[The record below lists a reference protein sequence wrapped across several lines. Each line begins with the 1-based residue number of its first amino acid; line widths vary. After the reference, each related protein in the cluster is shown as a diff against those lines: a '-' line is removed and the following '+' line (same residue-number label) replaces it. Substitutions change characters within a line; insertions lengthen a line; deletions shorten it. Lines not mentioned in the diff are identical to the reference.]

1 MVRHVLVSVEVH
13 PTDSYLTVT
22 FERVI
27 HQDYRLSDGFVIPAH
42 TTIGIPT
49 VALNMDPSLYP
60 EPEKYDGFRFEKIR
74 QTQSADVAA
83 RAQYAASNLASM
95 SFGFGRHACPGRWF
109 AGNEIKAIMAY
120 LLMEYDFKFP
130 EGVKERPASIQ
141 VETQYLPNH
150 AATLMFR
157 KRKQA

>member
-1 MVRHVLVSVEVH
+1 VLI
-13 PTDSYLTVT
+13 LWTVT

-49 VALNMDPSLYP
+49 VALNMDPKLYP
-60 EPEKYDGFRFEKIR
+60 EPEKYKGFRFAQIR
-74 QTQSADVAA
+74 ETQPADVGA
-83 RAQYAASNLASM
+83 RAQYAASNTSSM

-109 AGNEIKAIMAY
+109 AANEIKAIMAY
-120 LLMEYDFKFP
+120 ILLNYDFKFP
-130 EGVKERPASIQ
+130 AGVEQRPPSIA

-150 AATLMFR
+150 DATLMF
-157 KRKQA
+157 KRREPM